1 VGKGKDMG
9 NRNDGKG
16 GTDEGGKGRGI
27 GKRRGVLQEL
37 ATGQVPARGKVGS
50 EQYGRTYDCCI

>member
-1 VGKGKDMG
+1 MG

-37 ATGQVPARGKVGS
+37 APGQVPARGKVGS